1 MFSSCADYLLPLR
14 TCLLPRRRGCLIARL
29 LRKVIAR
36 EQSRAVYIDIANWVF
51 PSLKEGWLGI
61 TLLSSPSLCSSL
73 WLLSSVHLFST
84 ATIVNCHGQPDV
96 SGGKTLLPGNLGWLC
111 DKSRLPWK
119 ERRGEGE
126 SIHLARCESPM
137 WCHLNHNLI
146 PLALTVE
153 EHLSTWR
160 EQNASRDEAC
170 TCCNSMHRT
179 YTIQTFR
186 HIRWSPVAG
195 KQVKFPLA
203 LEQDLLLPILIK
215 VMRNL
220 GLPLTRR
227 HGRAYTMRLNYT
239 LLCFPWMYFM
249 QVESDFHAHMVPR
262 LFLKSKPSSLPA
274 SHGGYCDG

>member
-1 MFSSCADYLLPLR
+1 MFSSCVDYLLPLR
-14 TCLLPRRRGCLIARL
+14 TCLLPKRRGCLIARL
-29 LRKVIAR
+29 LSKVIAR
-36 EQSRAVYIDIANWVF
+36 EQNHVVYIDIANWVF

-61 TLLSSPSLCSSL
+61 TLLSSSPLRSSFCLLFISYPQPPLLTVTANLMSLGEK
-73 WLLSSVHLFST
+73 
-84 ATIVNCHGQPDV
+84 N
-96 SGGKTLLPGNLGWLC
+96 LLPGNLGWLC

-119 ERRGEGE
+119 ELRGEGE

-160 EQNASRDEAC
+160 EQNASKDEAY
-170 TCCNSMHRT
+170 TRCNSMHRM
-179 YTIQTFR
+179 YTIQAFR

-249 QVESDFHAHMVPR
+249 QVESGFHAHMVPR